1 MRTNDLLPTPHSP
14 FPTRPESCSAHL
26 SVKQAAQNRAVAP
39 NGSIPSRLTLQRL
52 RLVPKQ
58 VS

>member
-26 SVKQAAQNRAVAP
+26 SVKQAAQKPCGGAEWFD
-39 NGSIPSRLTLQRL
+39 SFTTHLQRL